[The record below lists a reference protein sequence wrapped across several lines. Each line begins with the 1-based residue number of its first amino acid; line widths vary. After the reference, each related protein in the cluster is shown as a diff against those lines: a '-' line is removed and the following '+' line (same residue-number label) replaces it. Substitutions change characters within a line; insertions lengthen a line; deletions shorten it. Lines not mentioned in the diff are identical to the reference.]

1 MDPAHRGRLWGHPA
15 HTLVSVAT
23 QPLGEHPGPLDSG
36 WGGLLDATMMRRIEP
51 GPSRNV
57 VGFGLPSREAVDRL
71 YEELLP
77 VRLQGTTRPA

>member
-1 MDPAHRGRLWGHPA
+1 
-15 HTLVSVAT
+15 VAT